1 MEYFIIFVIV
11 FTLTICSEM
20 QKERN
25 LEDNFL
31 LKIGAFLVGIFWG
44 FSDRK

>member
-1 MEYFIIFVIV
+1 MEYFIIFFIV
-11 FTLTICSEM
+11 FVITVHLEM
-20 QKERN
+20 KKEHN

-44 FSDRK
+44 FSDKK